1 VEVLPERIEKER
13 SRPVRINGK
22 VMLLEIKDL
31 KVHYGKAEALRGIS
45 VEINEGEIVTLIG
58 ANGAGK
64 TTTLKTIFG
73 LIKPTS
79 GQIWFQEKRIDGLP
93 PHKISQLKIALVP
106 EGRRVFGPLTVVEN
120 LEMGAYLLK
129 DRHEIAK
136 ELDNI
141 YNYFPVLKEREKQ
154 MAESL
159 SGGEQQMM
167 ATARALMSKP
177 KLLLMDEPSMGLSP
191 ILVEEVAGIIKS
203 INQAGVCIMLV
214 EQNARMALSLAN
226 RAYVLEVGA
235 IALHGNAKDL
245 ANDEEVKKA
254 YLGR

>member
-1 VEVLPERIEKER
+1 
-13 SRPVRINGK
+13 
-22 VMLLEIKDL
+22 MLLEIKDL

-45 VEINEGEIVTLIG
+45 VEIDEGEIVTLIG

-129 DRHEIAK
+129 DRQEVTQ
-136 ELDNI
+136 ELENI
-141 YNYFPVLKEREKQ
+141 YNYFPVLREREKQ

-191 ILVEEVAGIIKS
+191 ILVEEVAGIIKN
-203 INQAGVCIMLV
+203 INQTGVCIMLV

>member
-1 VEVLPERIEKER
+1 
-13 SRPVRINGK
+13 
-22 VMLLEIKDL
+22 
-31 KVHYGKAEALRGIS
+31 
-45 VEINEGEIVTLIG
+45 
-58 ANGAGK
+58 
-64 TTTLKTIFG
+64 
-73 LIKPTS
+73 
-79 GQIWFQEKRIDGLP
+79 
-93 PHKISQLKIALVP
+93 
-106 EGRRVFGPLTVVEN
+106 
-120 LEMGAYLLK
+120 
-129 DRHEIAK
+129 
-136 ELDNI
+136 
-141 YNYFPVLKEREKQ
+141 
-154 MAESL
+154 
-159 SGGEQQMM
+159 
-167 ATARALMSKP
+167 MSKP

>member
-1 VEVLPERIEKER
+1 
-13 SRPVRINGK
+13 
-22 VMLLEIKDL
+22 MLLEIKDL

-45 VEINEGEIVTLIG
+45 VEIDEGEIVTLIG

-120 LEMGAYLLK
+120 LEMGAYLLR
-129 DRHEIAK
+129 DRQEVIQ
-136 ELDNI
+136 ELENI
-141 YNYFPVLKEREKQ
+141 YSYFPVLKEREKQ

-235 IALHGNAKDL
+235 IALHGNARDL